1 MQWLERMRLSLR
13 STTGYQDISKDAAL
27 NQRWETALLG
37 LVGQRGRRMRLWS
50 IVTGVLLLFLLV
62 ARMGTSV
69 SKSTKTL
76 TAHRVHKLQ
85 FKTQELTKYIEL
97 YNCHP
102 TRRRTPNSANSS
114 TIPPRPNSSKP
125 QGCQPVQDT
134 CQRIHTQLPNP
145 NAYQLGQRI

>member
-13 STTGYQDISKDAAL
+13 STTGYQDISKDAGL
-27 NQRWETALLG
+27 NQRWEAAVLG

-62 ARMGTSV
+62 TRMGTSV
-69 SKSTKTL
+69 SKSTKTS
-76 TAHRVHKLQ
+76 TAQGLHKLQ
-85 FKTQELTKYIEL
+85 CKTQELTKKIGL

-102 TRRRTPNSANSS
+102 TRHRIPNSANRS

-134 CQRIHTQLPNP
+134 CQRIYTQLPYP
-145 NAYQLGQRI
+145 NAHQLGQRI